1 MKERKIIE
9 IENNPTL
16 EGMAKV
22 VPDVVFS
29 TPVEGLDLKMQIIMP
44 WHKEGELP
52 KKCPTIVFVQGS
64 AWKFPNV
71 YTEIP
76 QLSWFAR
83 EFGYVVAT
91 VTHRSCLDGHA
102 FPGFLQDVKT
112 AIRFLRAHADE
123 YGVDVDRIGIW
134 GTSSGGNTALL
145 VGGTPDDPRY
155 RTSEWAEFSDKVK
168 CVVECFGPS
177 DINHLLGRFPYNPD
191 ADKPGTWYHNL
202 FGGRMADR
210 RDVMAEMS
218 PVNHVDGNYPP
229 SLLLHGDADPVVPYS
244 EAEMMLDKLLEN
256 DIEASLIR
264 VRGAI
269 HEGNFWSNQ
278 LLQMVADFLKSHL

>member
-9 IENNPTL
+9 IENNPAL

-44 WHKEGELP
+44 WFTEGEQP
-52 KKCPTIVFVQGS
+52 KKRPTIVFVQGS

-71 YTEIP
+71 YNEIP

-91 VTHRSCLDGHA
+91 VTHRNCLEGHP
-102 FPGFLQDVKT
+102 FPAFLQDVKT

-123 YGVDVDRIGIW
+123 YGVDTDRIGIW

-145 VGGTPDDPRY
+145 VGGTGDDLRY
-155 RTSEWAEFSDKVK
+155 RTAEWDQYSDKVK
-168 CVVECFGPS
+168 CVVECFGPT
-177 DINHLLGRFPYNPD
+177 DIDDLTKPFRQYPD
-191 ADKPGTWYHNL
+191 ADKPGTL
-202 FGGRMADR
+202 FYCLLGGRMAENM
-210 RDVMAEMS
+210 DVANEMS
-218 PVNHVDGNYPP
+218 PVNHVDSNYPP
-229 SLLLHGDADPVVPYS
+229 TLILHGDADPVVPYRQG
-244 EAEMMLDKLLEN
+244 EMMLDKLLEN
-256 DIEASLIR
+256 DVEASLVR

-269 HEGNFWSNQ
+269 HEGNFWSRK
-278 LLQMVADFLKSHL
+278 LLQIVADFWQSHL